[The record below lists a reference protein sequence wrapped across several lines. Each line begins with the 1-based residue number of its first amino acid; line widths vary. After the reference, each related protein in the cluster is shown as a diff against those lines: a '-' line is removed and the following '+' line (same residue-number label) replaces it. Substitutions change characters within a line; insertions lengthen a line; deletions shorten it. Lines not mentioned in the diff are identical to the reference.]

1 MLRMIFPGS
10 SYYGAV
16 ELKQNYRRNLIR
28 GIAFAAVL
36 HFVLLGGYWL
46 NHLLSPAEEKTTYK
60 VVRVMTYNELPPP
73 PSVTEDVGE
82 AEFLSDQGNTAGR
95 RRRGGAG
102 GGGTGGTGAGTG
114 GSRYSREALSRQ
126 VNGQGILGMITGVN
140 VDPVAGEGANLDG
153 GLDGE
158 IGDILSSLNE
168 GGGRGEGSEGGAGGS
183 AGGAA
188 DGGQSARGGRTGGM
202 SDIND
207 VVVELGSMRLGSASR
222 KGALKIDRTSD
233 VSGAAQRNTARSP
246 ESLRE
251 VTLRHVP
258 AIKYCYERS
267 LRQNP
272 GLAGKVVVRITVD
285 PDGTVSDVTVVS
297 STLNDEKAEQC
308 ILSRIR
314 QWKDFDPIAPSEGS
328 VSFKQTYAFGS

>member
-1 MLRMIFPGS
+1 MLRIIFPGS
-10 SYYGAV
+10 SWYGAA
-16 ELKQNYRRNLIR
+16 ELKRDYRRNLIR
-28 GIAFAAVL
+28 GMAFAAAL
-36 HFVLLGGYWL
+36 HFILLGWYWL
-46 NHLLSPAEEKTTYK
+46 NHLLSPGEEKSSYK
-60 VVRVMTYNELPPP
+60 LVRVMTYNELPPP

-95 RRRGGAG
+95 RRRGGTG
-102 GGGTGGTGAGTG
+102 GGGAGGTGAGTG
-114 GSRYSREALSRQ
+114 GSRFSREALSRQ
-126 VNGQGILGMITGVN
+126 VNGQGILGLMTGVN
-140 VDPVAGEGANLDG
+140 VDPVAGEGA

-168 GGGRGEGSEGGAGGS
+168 GDNGGEDSGSVGDGS
-183 AGGAA
+183 AGGRT

-202 SDIND
+202 ADIND

-272 GLAGKVVVRITVD
+272 SLAGKVVVRITVA
-285 PDGTVSDVTVVS
+285 PDGTVSDVSVVS

-328 VSFKQTYAFGS
+328 VSFRQTYAFGS

>member
-1 MLRMIFPGS
+1 MLRIIFPGS

-28 GIAFAAVL
+28 GMAFAAVL
-36 HFVLLGGYWL
+36 HFVLLGWYWL
-46 NHLLSPAEEKTTYK
+46 NHLLSPEVEKSSYRL
-60 VVRVMTYNELPPP
+60 VRVMTYNELPPP
-73 PSVTEDVGE
+73 PSVAEDVGE

-95 RRRGGAG
+95 RRRAG
-102 GGGTGGTGAGTG
+102 GGGGGAGGTGAGTG
-114 GSRYSREALSRQ
+114 GSRFSREALSRQ
-126 VNGQGILGMITGVN
+126 VNGEGILGMMTGVN
-140 VDPVAGEGANLDG
+140 VDPVAGEGENLGG
-153 GLDGE
+153 GLEGE
-158 IGDILSSLNE
+158 VGELLSSLNE
-168 GGGRGEGSEGGAGGS
+168 GGIRGEGAGSGGGEP
-183 AGGAA
+183 

-202 SDIND
+202 ADIND

-222 KGALKIDRTSD
+222 KGALKIDRTSE

-272 GLAGKVVVRITVD
+272 SLAGKVVVRITVA
-285 PDGTVSDVTVVS
+285 PDGTVSDVSVVS

-328 VSFKQTYAFGS
+328 VSFKQTYAFGA